1 MTGRVRSAA
10 AAGLVL
16 VVVAMLS
23 TASASAKTGQW
34 KMFHHDARHTGVSG
48 DNTFGVGNAGNIGLD
63 WAVNTGSASYTS
75 PVVARSA
82 TLGKTLVYAANQ
94 MGALS
99 AYNADTGVRQWVL
112 QLAASIQSSPAIV
125 NNVIYFGANDHN
137 LYAVNASTGAV
148 LCHYMTPGNIS
159 SSPTVANPDGH
170 GLVVYF
176 GENGLTGADDG
187 GAEFAINAVDP
198 NAAPDCSL
206 KWRFTGFGSPPGS
219 ATLAGSWSPP
229 AFGTDKNGR
238 HLVVFGGSS
247 PDCAVYA
254 LDALTG
260 QLVWRFQTR
269 IFAQDNDV
277 GAGPTITPP
286 GVNGFK
292 DGRVYVGGKDRIF
305 YALNL
310 RTGAKS
316 WQFSIRNDAP
326 SVGGATRSTAA
337 VLKTRVYVGY
347 GAGVYALSA
356 LTGAKLWR
364 SQISGG
370 RRRGDLVARHH
381 RQERPRRRPG
391 AVRRRHVREGQV
403 PRLQH
408 DRCPEVGLQDGRLHL
423 RLARHRRRPCLHHQ
437 R

>member
-1 MTGRVRSAA
+1 MSKQARSGVAA
-10 AAGLVL
+10 ALVL
-16 VVVAMLS
+16 LLVAMLS
-23 TASASAKTGQW
+23 TTSASARTGQW

-48 DNTFGVGNAGNIGLD
+48 DNTIGIGNAANLGLN
-63 WAVNTGSASYTS
+63 WAVNTGSANYTS
-75 PVVARSA
+75 PGVARSA

-99 AYNADTGVRQWVL
+99 AYSADSGGRQWVL
-112 QLAASIQSSPAIV
+112 QLGASIQSSPAIV

-137 LYAVNASTGAV
+137 LYAVDASTGAI
-148 LCHYMTPGNIS
+148 LCSYTTPGNIS
-159 SSPTVANPDGH
+159 SSPTIVNPDGH

-187 GAEFAINAVDP
+187 GAEFALNAVDP

-206 KWRFTGFGSPPGS
+206 KWQFTGFGSPPGS

-238 HLVVFGGSS
+238 RLVVFGGSS

-260 QLVWRFQTR
+260 QLVWRFQTQ

-277 GAGPTITPP
+277 GAGPTITAP

-310 RTGAKS
+310 RTGVKT
-316 WQFSIRNDAP
+316 WQFSIRDDAP

-347 GAGVYALSA
+347 GAGVYALNA
-356 LTGAKLWR
+356 LTGTKLWR

-370 RRRGDLVARHH
+370 PA
-381 RQERPRRRPG
+381 
-391 AVRRRHVREGQV
+391 
-403 PRLQH
+403 
-408 DRCPEVGLQDGRLHL
+408 EVISSPAITGKN
-423 RLARHRRRPCLHHQ
+423 
-437 R
+437 